1 MTCTGWRRRTRRSL
15 TIAGRAALAI
25 AAAAALVVAIAPSAQ
40 AADWTRLHL
49 PTDGQSLAAVSC
61 ISPSFCEAVGAG
73 RFLGLAERWNGR
85 RWTVQRTPFPL
96 GAAVMQLNGVA
107 CVTPTACVAVGFYI
121 GGGYDREVPLIESWN
136 GRSWA
141 SQPTPD
147 PDPASRDDPL
157 RRDAILTNVS
167 CSSARACVAVG
178 TYGFGLALSGSSGT
192 PLVEVWNGRR
202 WSLRPVPGAE
212 QGSSLSA
219 VSCTP
224 ARVCIGVGA
233 GWHSP
238 IIERGAGAGWSPDT
252 FANPTGATL
261 EDVTCMKFCT
271 TVGFAADLNGFEQ
284 PLVGTRPRDVWIFQR
299 IPVAATLA
307 ALESVSCPATGA
319 CVAVGGYS
327 TAGGA
332 TAPLVAQSVLGRWSV
347 RRLQSGADAPLQSV
361 SCVAAWWCMAVGDG
375 LAERYSG

>member
-1 MTCTGWRRRTRRSL
+1 
-15 TIAGRAALAI
+15 
-25 AAAAALVVAIAPSAQ
+25 
-40 AADWTRLHL
+40 
-49 PTDGQSLAAVSC
+49 
-61 ISPSFCEAVGAG
+61 
-73 RFLGLAERWNGR
+73 
-85 RWTVQRTPFPL
+85 
-96 GAAVMQLNGVA
+96 MQLNGVA

-136 GRSWA
+136 GRSWTI
-141 SQPTPD
+141 QPTPD